1 MTNLII
7 GSQFVKKVCPIIDQA
22 KQTIDIIVFDWRW
35 YALDPA
41 NPAQIFNQSI
51 IRAVKRGV
59 KVRVITNIVEVIDI
73 LKQQG
78 CNVRKPITKNLI
90 HPKVMIIDD
99 KTIIL
104 GSHNY
109 TQSAFTTNFEVSIV
123 IDEIEQIQELKTFF
137 TNLFNHG

>member
-123 IDEIEQIQELKTFF
+123 LDEIEQIQELKTFF